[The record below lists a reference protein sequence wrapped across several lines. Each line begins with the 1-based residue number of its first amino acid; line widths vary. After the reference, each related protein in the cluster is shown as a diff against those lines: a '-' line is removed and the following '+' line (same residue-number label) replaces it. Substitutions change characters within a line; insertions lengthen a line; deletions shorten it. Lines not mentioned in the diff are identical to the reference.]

1 MRIAVISDI
10 HGNLLA
16 LDAVIRDIH
25 LRRVDVIVNL
35 GDSLSGALQ
44 PAATAARLMELDI
57 LSVRGNHE
65 RQVLAG
71 DPSKMGLSDRLAHG
85 QITEDQRRWMSR
97 LPLTVEPSP
106 GVLAFHGIPTH
117 DQTYLLD
124 TVTPSGA
131 RPATREEVL
140 DRLGEYASTPLLL
153 CGHTHVQRS
162 MRLPSGAYVLNP
174 GSVGMPAYVDE
185 APFHHVME
193 AKTPHA
199 RYAIVDDADGRWR
212 GRFYAVDYPWAEAAA
227 LAEANGRPDEARV
240 LLTGSV

>member
-1 MRIAVISDI
+1 MRIAVLSDV

-16 LDAVIRDIH
+16 LDAVLRDIH
-25 LRRVDVIVNL
+25 HRQVDLVVNL

-44 PAATAARLMELDI
+44 PAETAARLMELDL

-65 RQVLAG
+65 RQVLEG
-71 DPSKMGLSDRLAHG
+71 NPSTMGPSDLLAHN

-97 LPLTVEPSP
+97 LPLIAEPAP

-124 TVTPSGA
+124 TVTPTGA

-140 DRLGEYASTPLLL
+140 DRLGEFAATPLLL
-153 CGHTHVQRS
+153 CGHSHVQRL
-162 MRLPSGAYVLNP
+162 MRLPSGALVLNP
-174 GSVGMPAYVDE
+174 GSVGMPAYSDD
-185 APFHHVME
+185 APFPHVME

-199 RYAIVDDADGRWR
+199 RYAIADDTDGRWR

-227 LAEANGRPDEARV
+227 IAEANGRPEAARA
-240 LLTGSV
+240 LLTGLV